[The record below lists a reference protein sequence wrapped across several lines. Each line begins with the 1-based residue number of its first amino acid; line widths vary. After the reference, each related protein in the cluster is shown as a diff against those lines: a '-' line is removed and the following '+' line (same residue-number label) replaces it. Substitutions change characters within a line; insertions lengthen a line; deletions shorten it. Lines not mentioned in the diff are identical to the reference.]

1 MSSIFSTTLVK
12 AGLDHYFDNFMA
24 FGIDSLQSL
33 TLLTMQGLPLLNAS
47 EFEAC
52 LTGCVDYGVV
62 GVSSMEDRKRE
73 SCFCCGCA
81 WLMTNLVFGRT
92 HLKNETDLANPS
104 PLQIQL
110 IPQQREIKTVNIPYK
125 SPIKPYYSSEDPP
138 SRQSQSS
145 STSNLPSNLLA
156 PPQDDV
162 PAPRNPA
169 RTNRAASPERNDRSA
184 PQLNQQ
190 RNSKNFDLN
199 GLDSD
204 DDSDEPVTVKYS
216 FSPGRGR
223 KGPQPLLNAYGVPNS
238 IAAPQRVGAGG
249 LGGASSRTDLSD
261 RIRVCVRKRPLN
273 KKELRTSQT
282 DVATVSDRRTLVVN
296 EPKVKVDLT
305 RYVEQHEFKFD
316 EVFDCDCTNDDVY
329 RRSAFPLVEYIFTG
343 GKATCF
349 AYGQTGSGKTYT
361 MLDETNGLYVMAGR
375 DIFKLLEKPEHQ
387 HLAAYVGFYEI
398 YQSQLYDL
406 LNARK
411 RLHARED
418 GKNNVVIS
426 GLNEYEVS
434 SVQKVMDIF
443 NHGHNAR
450 STGATGAN
458 ADSSRSH
465 AIFQIVLK
473 HKKNKKKVQGK
484 LSFIDLAGSERGADR
499 GDSDQKTRMEGSEI
513 NKSLL
518 ALKECI
524 RALDQDSKH
533 TPFRQS
539 KLTQVLK
546 DSFIGNSRTCM
557 IATVSPN
564 SGNSEHSLNTLR
576 YAYRVKELKGDGHSQ
591 DSQDSPRDD
600 SKEYSEGIYDE
611 PDSGDDD
618 PLLIDSEYPPENL
631 LDSEDGASADDVESS
646 SDDAPVVA
654 SKQQRNS
661 VLSQLNSNRAA
672 ALAAS
677 NNQNGVVKRESVAD
691 IRAARVAAVD
701 TGAGV
706 AARARPT
713 RGAEGSAV
721 QNPAAENLSLAGNNA
736 ASLDEL
742 VNVHRQHL
750 RLFAELSKAESKLIV
765 NYSMKLR
772 PDTSMS
778 NDAYVKELE
787 GIMIQKEQSIRELQL
802 QIEKCK
808 VGK

>member
-1 MSSIFSTTLVK
+1 MSSIFSATLVK
-12 AGLDHYFDNFMA
+12 AGLDHYLDNFMA

-33 TLLTMQGLPLLNAS
+33 TLLTMQ
-47 EFEAC
+47 
-52 LTGCVDYGVV
+52 DYGVV

-73 SCFCCGCA
+73 RVCLFQ
-81 WLMTNLVFGRT
+81 LIQ

-104 PLQIQL
+104 PLHIQL
-110 IPQQREIKTVNIPYK
+110 IPQQRDMKPGMSFLPKPASSSVLAAGAGVAFGK
-125 SPIKPYYSSEDPP
+125 SASSA
-138 SRQSQSS
+138 
-145 STSNLPSNLLA
+145 STSNMASTLSA
-156 PPQDDV
+156 PPQDD
-162 PAPRNPA
+162 APLVRSLP
-169 RTNRAASPERNDRSA
+169 RSNRAPSPERNDRSA

-190 RNSKNFDLN
+190 QNSKAFDLN
-199 GLDSD
+199 ALDS

-216 FSPGRGR
+216 FSPSRSN
-223 KGPQPLLNAYGVPNS
+223 KGPQPLLNAYGVPTS
-238 IAAPQRVGAGG
+238 IAAAQRVTVGGGAGSG
-249 LGGASSRTDLSD
+249 NSRVDLSD

-273 KKELRTSQT
+273 KKELRTNQI
-282 DVATVSDRRTLVVN
+282 DVATVSDRRTLIVN

-305 RYVEQHEFKFD
+305 KYVEQHEFTFD

-361 MLDETNGLYVMAGR
+361 MLDEANGLYVMAGR
-375 DIFKLLEKPEHQ
+375 DIFKLLEKPEYQ

-426 GLNEYEVS
+426 GLNEYEVN

-564 SGNSEHSLNTLR
+564 SANSEHSLNTLR
-576 YAYRVKELKGDGHSQ
+576 YAYRVKELKGDVQPQ
-591 DSQDSPRDD
+591 DSIREDPKILSD
-600 SKEYSEGIYDE
+600 GIYDE

-618 PLLIDSEYPPENL
+618 PLLIDSEFPPENL
-631 LDSEDGASADDVESS
+631 LDSDDGVSADDTENSP
-646 SDDAPVVA
+646 DEAPIVPQVA
-654 SKQQRNS
+654 TKQQRTS
-661 VLSQLNSNRAA
+661 VLSQLNNNRAA
-672 ALAAS
+672 ALAAAS
-677 NNQNGVVKRESVAD
+677 GQNGVLKRESVAD
-691 IRAARVAAVD
+691 IRSVRAGVSD
-701 TGAGV
+701 TGA
-706 AARARPT
+706 ALASRFRPT
-713 RGAEGSAV
+713 RGASDGGASQTSAGV
-721 QNPAAENLSLAGNNA
+721 NSNTSSPAINDSG
-736 ASLDEL
+736 SLDEL

-765 NYSMKLR
+765 NYSMKLK
-772 PDTSMS
+772 PDPSMS
-778 NDAYVKELE
+778 NEAYLKELE
-787 GIMIQKEQSIRELQL
+787 GIMMQKERSIRELQR

-808 VGK
+808 TGK

>member
-12 AGLDHYFDNFMA
+12 AGLDHYLDNFTA

-33 TLLTMQGLPLLNAS
+33 TLLTMQDL
-47 EFEAC
+47 EAC
-52 LTGCVDYGVV
+52 FDEAALDYGVV
-62 GVSSMEDRKRE
+62 G
-73 SCFCCGCA
+73 
-81 WLMTNLVFGRT
+81 

-110 IPQQREIKTVNIPYK
+110 IPQQRDMKAGTSFLP
-125 SPIKPYYSSEDPP
+125 KPASSSRLSSDPP

-145 STSNLPSNLLA
+145 STSNISSNLNA
-156 PPQDDV
+156 PPQDDF
-162 PAPRNPA
+162 PAPRNPP

-184 PQLNQQ
+184 PQLNQH

-223 KGPQPLLNAYGVPNS
+223 KGPQPLLNAYGVPTS

-249 LGGASSRTDLSD
+249 LGGASSRADLSD

-406 LNARK
+406 LNGRK

-473 HKKNKKKVQGK
+473 HKKNKKKIQGK

-576 YAYRVKELKGDGHSQ
+576 YAYRVKELKGDGQSQ
-591 DSQDSPRDD
+591 DSTRDD

-631 LDSEDGASADDVESS
+631 LDSEDGASAEDAGSS

-654 SKQQRNS
+654 TKQQRNS

-672 ALAAS
+672 AVAAS
-677 NNQNGVVKRESVAD
+677 NSQNSVVKRESVAD
-691 IRAARVAAVD
+691 IRSARGSAVD
-701 TGAGV
+701 TSAGV

-713 RGAEGSAV
+713 KGVEGASA
-721 QNPAAENLSLAGNNA
+721 QSSASENSNLAGNNA
-736 ASLDEL
+736 ASLDDL

-765 NYSMKLR
+765 NYSMKLK
-772 PDTSMS
+772 PDPSMS

-787 GIMIQKEQSIRELQL
+787 GIMIQKEQSIRDLQL